1 MTAVLLVA
9 AAYGVGSVPFGLLL
23 ARAWGGGDIR
33 QRGSGNIGATN
44 VLRTVGKKAGALTLA
59 ADTLKGLVLVLVV
72 RAALEGAGIRGEG
85 ETILLALVALGVVL
99 GHMFSLFT
107 GFQGGKGVATSLGA
121 FLALMPLACLVAA
134 AVWFLLVGLSRRV
147 SLGSMG
153 GAAALAVA
161 GAAAGYPAPY
171 GIVSALVGALIIL
184 RHKTNIERLL
194 SGQEPKLGQR
204 A

>member
-1 MTAVLLVA
+1 MMAALLVA

-59 ADTLKGLVLVLVV
+59 ADILKGLVLLLVV
-72 RAALEGAGIRGEG
+72 RAALEGAGVYGEG
-85 ETILLALVALGVVL
+85 EAILLALVALGVVL
-99 GHMFSLFT
+99 GHMFSVFT
-107 GFQGGKGVATSLGA
+107 GFKGGKGVATSLGA

-134 AVWFLLVGLSRRV
+134 AAWFLLVGLTRRV
-147 SLGSMG
+147 SVGSMG
-153 GAAALAVA
+153 GAVALAVA
-161 GAAAGYPAPY
+161 GATAGYPAPY
-171 GIVSALVGALIIL
+171 GIVSVLVGALIIL
-184 RHKTNIERLL
+184 RHKSNIERLL
-194 SGQEPKLGQR
+194 SGQEPRLGER